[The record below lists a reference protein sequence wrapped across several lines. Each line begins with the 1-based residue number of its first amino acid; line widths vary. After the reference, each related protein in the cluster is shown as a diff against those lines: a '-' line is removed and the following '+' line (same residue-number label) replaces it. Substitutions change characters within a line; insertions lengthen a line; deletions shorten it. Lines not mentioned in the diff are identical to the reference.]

1 MENSELN
8 NSKTVEETKKQNE
21 SLNES
26 DLNTSQENFVET
38 DNDEFKNID
47 TSQNENQNITSPPP
61 PSLATSDDFN
71 DSNVENTNTESIVNI
86 ESYKVVNEPSSITE
100 STVVI
105 TKSQLGLESDKLD
118 SDSEKFVEVE
128 NNNHNVNDDSRNESK
143 DDEVVDS
150 DTSLTDKN
158 DESSVSI
165 DPKQIIDD
173 IQDNIEIAQVLEGK
187 ETPPPQPNSDTE
199 VENLEKDYEI
209 LKSQTYSM
217 ESDIANKLTS
227 SKY

>member
-71 DSNVENTNTESIVNI
+71 DSNAENTNTESIVNI

-165 DPKQIIDD
+165 DPKQIMDD